1 VVTDEKVKVTDFD
14 EKYGH
19 GARRGMHIR
28 ICNCNPSRIV
38 WEKTEEDE
46 RDSSRANWE
55 QADPLPPTRTRVL
68 SKPVPSHKSNECAKC
83 SGTSSS

>member
-55 QADPLPPTRTRVL
+55 QADPLPPHANQGTFQA
-68 SKPVPSHKSNECAKC
+68 SAKPQKQ
-83 SGTSSS
+83 